1 MAEIAARG
9 KSPQLYTP
17 LPHYPDNPQPMG
29 LADEI
34 RLSRQADED
43 LSTINGTIEPDL
55 FGELD
60 LIPAM
65 SEDECPPLPWQTDE
79 PPRRRANLAAY
90 VAVFFVEETEAG
102 NVAVIEFVRDTPTIE
117 AWWAELEAFAAR
129 EEARV
134 ECEELAEKGRGE

>member
-1 MAEIAARG
+1 
-9 KSPQLYTP
+9 
-17 LPHYPDNPQPMG
+17 MG